1 MGLPQELLRW
11 KGGTELLEV
20 FTGEQEVKKL
30 FGLVRRSRQPLV
42 VLDREGVIRL
52 QLPHGL
58 VLETTAAQVQA
69 DLQTALEKHSQYGDA
84 GIEMPKPFLLVG
96 GRVIDLTGL
105 VSPEQV
111 ASLAAAELQHLPEKE
126 RVIILLGKRV

>member
-1 MGLPQELLRW
+1 
-11 KGGTELLEV
+11 
-20 FTGEQEVKKL
+20 
-30 FGLVRRSRQPLV
+30 
-42 VLDREGVIRL
+42 
-52 QLPHGL
+52 
-58 VLETTAAQVQA
+58 
-69 DLQTALEKHSQYGDA
+69 
-84 GIEMPKPFLLVG
+84 MPKPFLLVG